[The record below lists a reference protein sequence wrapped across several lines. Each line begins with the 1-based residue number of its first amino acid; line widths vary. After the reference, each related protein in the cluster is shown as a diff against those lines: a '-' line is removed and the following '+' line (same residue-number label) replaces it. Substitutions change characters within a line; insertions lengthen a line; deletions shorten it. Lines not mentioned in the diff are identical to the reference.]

1 MNIESLCNQLCEK
14 MAEKLPCMSHFKVL
28 YIIRIQ
34 YRNIFQSNNNNS
46 FAQFDLSRN
55 VPARRNHSHST
66 KETWHY
72 PVAEH

>member
-1 MNIESLCNQLCEK
+1 
-14 MAEKLPCMSHFKVL
+14 MSHFKVQ
-28 YIIRIQ
+28 YVVRIQ
-34 YRNIFQSNNNNS
+34 DRNVFQSNNNNS

-55 VPARRNHSHST
+55 VSARRNHSHST